1 MPYSALVFSLP
12 SRLFKFN
19 ELAEG
24 SMTLPIEYI
33 HRIPFGIHSS
43 KVSNLPVISMTENPW
58 ADTLSTHRGTK
69 SKSTHSAIKS
79 SIWKP
84 AESKHLWH
92 YSVYFH
98 NCCPCRLP
106 EAIHSSHL
114 NYIQTMLKKAVF
126 LYFCPKD
133 QKSHCMHI
141 CSPTSVS

>member
-1 MPYSALVFSLP
+1 MPYFALVFSLP
-12 SRLFKFN
+12 FRLFKFN

-43 KVSNLPVISMTENPW
+43 KVSNLPVISMTENTW

-69 SKSTHSAIKS
+69 SKSTHAAIKS
-79 SIWKP
+79 SIWKTT
-84 AESKHLWH
+84 ESKHLWH

-98 NCCPCRLP
+98 NCCPCCLP

-133 QKSHCMHI
+133 QKSHCMHT